1 MDNKND
7 DFNSLFSNIYETKKY
22 GNKYE
27 EAMYSSEESQNQPE
41 NSVKSDVVLNEKND
55 QNQDSGKKKVIV
67 GSIIAII
74 LLLLLGGGGY
84 WAVKNFGGSNNQTTL
99 ISKDG
104 TVLGETSGQEKSPE
118 QLEYENTLALIQRYI
133 SHGEYDRA
141 MDLLDSLL
149 IKNGADENALDLM
162 DKVIALKAQ
171 DKVSAEQ
178 KAAESTN
185 SNNGELEKA
194 LSDLAKA
201 NEESAKSTQAV
212 NDLLKKQAEAEQ
224 LRLEQERK
232 AEELRKQQE
241 AEAKAAEEARQK
253 KLAEEAAAKKAYE
266 EELARKNAAL
276 QAQMNTVND
285 AISMGKTK
293 LSMGEIDEALSYFQ
307 TAKENLPT
315 SEKQFCGD
323 KLSEIAGL
331 VFETYEGDTITN
343 AQDKAALKEAGLNYA
358 NQALNY
364 NKSEAI
370 PHYVKGR
377 IAADNKDY
385 ETAEEELKLAVQYD
399 NDNYINYF
407 ELGKIQYSR
416 KKYTDASRSFT
427 TAAKLAPNFENAQ
440 YNLGMTY
447 EKLNQV
453 DNAIT
458 AYKKAISIKNDYAK
472 AHLQLARLLNTK
484 KYDYSGSIAE
494 YLLVLNYDPTN
505 VAAMREIAAVYSLQR
520 NYADSEKYFRKALTY
535 SAEDV
540 QTCYNLSTVLYN
552 QGKFADALTYAKKA
566 ADAPN
571 ASAIYVYNYALIAE
585 ASGDL
590 DTAITNYSKAIK
602 LDSKMPKAYINL
614 GKIYLDSGD
623 ADTALMLLLS
633 AVNLDQNSFEAV
645 NNLGSAYLAKEE
657 YGNAAS
663 NFQKA
668 IILEPDNVTAKFNLG
683 KTYGKSGDYENAK
696 QVLID
701 VIKQDKKLYDAYI
714 EVANVCTALGDLDSA
729 EGYLLTLQELNPSY
743 RKDEVNALLQSL
755 R

>member
-1 MDNKND
+1 M
-7 DFNSLFSNIYETKKY
+7 
-22 GNKYE
+22 
-27 EAMYSSEESQNQPE
+27 
-41 NSVKSDVVLNEKND
+41 
-55 QNQDSGKKKVIV
+55 
-67 GSIIAII
+67 
-74 LLLLLGGGGY
+74 
-84 WAVKNFGGSNNQTTL
+84 
-99 ISKDG
+99 
-104 TVLGETSGQEKSPE
+104 
-118 QLEYENTLALIQRYI
+118 
-133 SHGEYDRA
+133 
-141 MDLLDSLL
+141 
-149 IKNGADENALDLM
+149 
-162 DKVIALKAQ
+162 
-171 DKVSAEQ
+171 
-178 KAAESTN
+178 
-185 SNNGELEKA
+185 
-194 LSDLAKA
+194 
-201 NEESAKSTQAV
+201 
-212 NDLLKKQAEAEQ
+212 
-224 LRLEQERK
+224 
-232 AEELRKQQE
+232 
-241 AEAKAAEEARQK
+241 
-253 KLAEEAAAKKAYE
+253 AEEAAAKKAYE
-266 EELARKNAAL
+266 EELAKKNAEL
-276 QAQMNTVND
+276 QAQMNKVND

-293 LSMGEIDEALSYFQ
+293 LSMGEVAEALKYFE
-307 TAKENLPT
+307 TAKDSLPT

-331 VFETYEGDTITN
+331 IFETYDGDTITN
-343 AQDKAALKEAGLNYA
+343 VQDKAALKEAGLNYA

-364 NKSEAI
+364 NNSEPI

-484 KYDYSGSIAE
+484 KYDYSGSITE

-505 VAAMREIAAVYSLQR
+505 VAAMREIAAVYSLQK

-602 LDSKMPKAYINL
+602 LDSKMAKAYINL

-623 ADTALMLLLS
+623 ADTALMLLVS

-743 RKDEVNALLQSL
+743 KKDEVNALLQSL

>member
-7 DFNSLFSNIYETKKY
+7 DFNTLFSNLYESKK
-22 GNKYE
+22 NASNLEKIDSINTSDSKIDE
-27 EAMYSSEESQNQPE
+27 ETAK
-41 NSVKSDVVLNEKND
+41 KSDE
-55 QNQDSGKKKVIV
+55 NQDKKKN
-67 GSIIAII
+67 IILISAIAGI
-74 LLLLLGGGGY
+74 LLLLTGVGTFFG
-84 WAVKNFGGSNNQTTL
+84 VKAIANKNNSTSL

-104 TVLGETSGQEKSPE
+104 SVLGG
-118 QLEYENTLALIQRYI
+118 EYENTLALIERYI

-149 IKNGADENALDLM
+149 IKNANDERALDLM
-162 DKVIALKAQ
+162 DEVIALKAK
-171 DKVSAEQ
+171 DKESQ
-178 KAAESTN
+178 QQAASKN
-185 SNNGELEKA
+185 SGNNEELEKA

-201 NEESAKSTQAV
+201 NKESAKSTQAV
-212 NDLLKKQAEAEQ
+212 NDLLKQQAEQEQ
-224 LRLEQERK
+224 
-232 AEELRKQQE
+232 LRKQQE
-241 AEAKAAEEARQK
+241 EAARIAEEARQK

-266 EELARKNAAL
+266 EELAKKNAAL
-276 QAQMNTVND
+276 QAQMNNVND
-285 AISMGKTK
+285 AISMGKSK
-293 LSMGEIDEALSYFQ
+293 LSMGEVQEALTYFE
-307 TAKENLPT
+307 TARENLPT
-315 SEKQFCGD
+315 SEKKFCGG
-323 KLSEIAGL
+323 KLAEIAGL
-331 VFETYEGDTITN
+331 VFETYDGGTITN
-343 AQDKAALKEAGLNYA
+343 DGEKALLKDASLNYA
-358 NQALNY
+358 NYALSY
-364 NKSEAI
+364 NDSEPI

-377 IAADNKDY
+377 LAADSKDY
-385 ETAEEELKLAVQYD
+385 ETAENELKLAVQYD
-399 NDNYINYF
+399 NSNYLNYY

-484 KYDYSGSIAE
+484 KYDYSGSITE

-552 QGKFADALTYAKKA
+552 QGKYAEALTYAKKA
-566 ADAPN
+566 AESKDAT
-571 ASAIYVYNYALIAE
+571 AVYLYNYALIAE
-585 ASGDL
+585 ITGDL
-590 DTAITNYSKAIK
+590 DVAISNYSKAIK
-602 LDSKMPKAYINL
+602 LDSKMAKAYTNL

-623 ADTALMLLLS
+623 VDTALMLLVS
-633 AVNLDQNSFEAV
+633 AVNLDSKSFEAV
-645 NNLGSAYLAKEE
+645 NNLGSAYLAKGE
-657 YGNAAS
+657 YKNAAT

-668 IILEPDNVTAKFNLG
+668 IVLEPDNVTVKFNLG

-701 VIKQDKKLYDAYI
+701 VIKQDKKVYDAYI
-714 EVANVCTALGDLDSA
+714 EVANVCTALGEIETA
-729 EGYLLTLQELNPSY
+729 EGYLFTLQELNPSY
-743 RKDEVNALLQSL
+743 RKDEVSALLQSL

>member
-1 MDNKND
+1 MDKQD
-7 DFNSLFSNIYETKKY
+7 DFNDLFQANYHKTNGVDKTVETTSTENLHSLPKK
-22 GNKYE
+22 E
-27 EAMYSSEESQNQPE
+27 E
-41 NSVKSDVVLNEKND
+41 D
-55 QNQDSGKKKVIV
+55 KKISKKQKLVFIIV
-67 GSIIAII
+67 AI
-74 LLLLLGGGGY
+74 LLLLLLLGIGIGFII
-84 WAVKNFGGSNNQTTL
+84 KSSENNSTTL

-104 TVLGETSGQEKSPE
+104 TVLGGNGEKTPE
-118 QLEYENTLALIQRYI
+118 QVEYENTLSLIERYI

-149 IKNGADENALDLM
+149 IKNANDEQALDLM
-162 DKVIALKAQ
+162 DKIISLKAM
-171 DKVSAEQ
+171 DK
-178 KAAESTN
+178 ESQQLALSQMNN
-185 SNNGELEKA
+185 SGNNEDLERA

-224 LRLEQERK
+224 QRLEAEKQRIEQERK

-285 AISMGKTK
+285 SISMGKTK
-293 LSMGEIDEALSYFQ
+293 LSMGEIDEALSYFE

-331 VFETYEGDTITN
+331 VFEFYDGDTISN
-343 AQDKAALKEAGLNYA
+343 ASDKDALKDASLVYA
-358 NQALNY
+358 NQSLSY
-364 NKSEAI
+364 NNSEPV

-505 VAAMREIAAVYSLQR
+505 VAAMREIAAVYSLQK

-552 QGKFADALTYAKKA
+552 QGKFSEALTYAKKA

-571 ASAIYVYNYALIAE
+571 ATAIYVYNYALIAE
-585 ASGDL
+585 ASGDI

-602 LDSKMPKAYINL
+602 LDSKMPKAYTNL

-633 AVNLDQNSFEAV
+633 AVNLDPSSFEAV

-668 IILEPDNVTAKFNLG
+668 IILEPDNVTAKYNLG

>member
-1 MDNKND
+1 MNNND
-7 DFNSLFSNIYETKKY
+7 DFNDLFRTEYHKTNGVEFEKSTVSSNNETVHSSNLTKKNDL
-22 GNKYE
+22 NK
-27 EAMYSSEESQNQPE
+27 NQ
-41 NSVKSDVVLNEKND
+41 KEKD
-55 QNQDSGKKKVIV
+55 TKKRNL
-67 GSIIAII
+67 IIAIVAIIFLLI
-74 LLLLLGGGGY
+74 LLGFGIGFAIHG
-84 WAVKNFGGSNNQTTL
+84 ANKNNSTTL
-99 ISKDG
+99 VSMEKNVEN
-104 TVLGETSGQEKSPE
+104 TVSEKTPE
-118 QLEYENTLALIQRYI
+118 QIEYENTLSLIERYI

-149 IKNGADENALDLM
+149 IKNGSDEKALELM
-162 DKVIALKAQ
+162 DKVISLKAE
-171 DKVSAEQ
+171 DKITAEQ
-178 KAAESTN
+178 KASESSNTN
-185 SNNGELEKA
+185 NEELEKA

-201 NEESAKSTQAV
+201 NEESARNTQAV
-212 NDLLKKQAEAEQ
+212 NDLLKQQAEQEQ
-224 LRLEQERK
+224 LRKEQE
-232 AEELRKQQE
+232 A
-241 AEAKAAEEARQK
+241 AAKAAEAARQQ

-266 EELARKNAAL
+266 EELAKKNAEL
-276 QAQMNTVND
+276 QAQMNKVND

-293 LSMGEIDEALSYFQ
+293 LSMGEVQEALEYFEI
-307 TAKENLPT
+307 AKENLPT
-315 SEKQFCGD
+315 EEKEFCGD
-323 KLSEIAGL
+323 KLSEIASL
-331 VFETYEGDTITN
+331 VFEFYDGDTIN
-343 AQDKAALKEAGLNYA
+343 NPGDKEQLKDASLEYSNLALS
-358 NQALNY
+358 Y
-364 NKSEAI
+364 NNSEPV

-416 KKYTDASRSFT
+416 KKYTDASRSFS

-552 QGKFADALTYAKKA
+552 QGKFSEALTYAKKA

-602 LDSKMPKAYINL
+602 LDSKMPKAYTNL

-633 AVNLDQNSFEAV
+633 AVNLDPSSFEAV

-668 IILEPDNVTAKFNLG
+668 IILEPDNVTAKYNLG

-743 RKDEVNALLQSL
+743 RKEEVAALLQSL

>member
-1 MDNKND
+1 MNNND
-7 DFNSLFSNIYETKKY
+7 DFNDLFQTEYHKTN
-22 GNKYE
+22 G
-27 EAMYSSEESQNQPE
+27 
-41 NSVKSDVVLNEKND
+41 VDFEKNTVSSTSETVHSSNLD
-55 QNQDSGKKKVIV
+55 KKDDLDKNQEKKDNKKRNLIIAIV
-67 GSIIAII
+67 AII
-74 LLLLLGGGGY
+74 LLLILLGLGIGFVISG
-84 WAVKNFGGSNNQTTL
+84 VNKNNSSTLVSIEENNENVV
-99 ISKDG
+99 S
-104 TVLGETSGQEKSPE
+104 EKTPE
-118 QLEYENTLALIQRYI
+118 QIEYENTLALIERYI

-149 IKNGADENALDLM
+149 IKNATDEKALDLM
-162 DKVIALKAQ
+162 DKVITLKAE
-171 DKVSAEQ
+171 DKITAEQ
-178 KAAESTN
+178 KAAEN
-185 SNNGELEKA
+185 SNTNNEELEKA

-201 NEESAKSTQAV
+201 NEESARNTQAV
-212 NDLLKKQAEAEQ
+212 NDLLKQQAEQEQ
-224 LRLEQERK
+224 LRKEQE
-232 AEELRKQQE
+232 A
-241 AEAKAAEEARQK
+241 AAKAAEEARQQ

-266 EELARKNAAL
+266 EELAKKNAEL
-276 QAQMNTVND
+276 QAQMNKVND

-293 LSMGEIDEALSYFQ
+293 LSMGEVEEALEYFE
-307 TAKENLPT
+307 TARENLPT
-315 SEKQFCGD
+315 AEKEFCGD

-331 VFETYEGDTITN
+331 VFEYYEGDTITN
-343 AQDKAALKEAGLNYA
+343 EGDKDLLKDASLEYS
-358 NQALNY
+358 NQALSY
-364 NKSEAI
+364 NNSEPI

-399 NDNYINYF
+399 NSNYINYF

-484 KYDYSGSIAE
+484 KYDYSGSITE

-505 VAAMREIAAVYSLQR
+505 VAAMREIAAVYSLQK
-520 NYADSEKYFRKALTY
+520 NYVDSEKYFRKALTY
-535 SAEDV
+535 SSEDV

-602 LDSKMPKAYINL
+602 LDSKMPKAYTNL

-633 AVNLDQNSFEAV
+633 AVNLDPSSFEAV

-743 RKDEVNALLQSL
+743 KKDEVNALLQSL